1 MVWKQAV
8 ENMCPAAWA
17 ALTRSLFFTCFFLF
31 FGCLA
36 ILEGKLDLADTFR
49 ELSSLSLLAAVL
61 LPPYIE
67 GRAG

>member
-1 MVWKQAV
+1 MAWKQAV
-8 ENMCPAAWA
+8 EEMSPAAWA
-17 ALTRSLFFTCFFLF
+17 ALTRCLFLTCFFLF

-36 ILEGKLDLADTFR
+36 IWEGRLDLADRFR

-67 GRAG
+67 RFRG